1 MEGFSILWK
10 QEYHL
15 YHSLRSVLMIWGK
28 GAVKPIS
35 LQILWLGK
43 PSYLSYSALLL
54 AVTTVMIFICL
65 RSLTLITKFIAVN
78 MGDELKVV
86 QAFLSKLSTYIW
98 FIFITFFFTGT
109 FMIAKEVYFY
119 YKNNWKITYIT
130 AFLFYCA
137 VNVRK

>member
-1 MEGFSILWK
+1 MEGFSIFWK

-65 RSLTLITKFIAVN
+65 KSLTLITKFTAVN
-78 MGDELKVV
+78 MGDELKVI
-86 QAFLSKLSTYIW
+86 QAFLSKPSTYIW
-98 FIFITFFFTGT
+98 FIFITFFSQVHSWLQKRYIFITKIIGKLHTLQHFYFT
-109 FMIAKEVYFY
+109 VQ
-119 YKNNWKITYIT
+119 
-130 AFLFYCA
+130 
-137 VNVRK
+137 